1 MVRRDLSLALA
12 LTAGLVA
19 LASLGLS
26 TAARAPESPDTDVL
40 TGEQVAL
47 RTHWTGTRPLP
58 TDVSIL
64 VIAGHADSQAIEGAG
79 TSGATV
85 GLHGGTPMDAR
96 MRDELFWN
104 LKVRDA
110 VVALGRERGL
120 NIRAYTPDA
129 LTIQDEDDPRTN
141 WSVGRRHSNAG
152 GYALEIHFDA
162 YGPDGFGSGLIP
174 ALHQPSNRLDESLA
188 LAFGRYPRTFRGGL
202 GAPRR
207 GISILE
213 IGKLEGKLEQGLR
226 NPQSRQPV
234 IDTIARRIIEALAMG
249 LEPQAPSPLSSGPD
263 GRGSA
268 RQERDPPASSGAG

>member
-47 RTHWTGTRPLP
+47 RTHWRGTKPLP
-58 TDVSIL
+58 TDVPIL
-64 VIAGHADSQAIEGAG
+64 VMAGHADSQAMEGAG

-104 LKVRDA
+104 LRVRDA

-120 NIRAYTPDA
+120 NIRDYTPDA
-129 LTIQDEDDPRTN
+129 LTIHDENDSRTN
-141 WSVGRRHSNAG
+141 WSVGRRHSAAG

-162 YGPDGFGSGLIP
+162 YGPGVRALPADLSRRPGSTAARHQHPGDRQAGREPGAASPEPPIP
-174 ALHQPSNRLDESLA
+174 AAGDRHHR
-188 LAFGRYPRTFRGGL
+188 
-202 GAPRR
+202 APHR
-207 GISILE
+207 
-213 IGKLEGKLEQGLR
+213 
-226 NPQSRQPV
+226 
-234 IDTIARRIIEALAMG
+234 
-249 LEPQAPSPLSSGPD
+249 
-263 GRGSA
+263 
-268 RQERDPPASSGAG
+268 

>member
-1 MVRRDLSLALA
+1 VRRDLSLALA

-47 RTHWTGTRPLP
+47 RTHWRGTKPLP
-58 TDVSIL
+58 TDVPIL
-64 VIAGHADSQAIEGAG
+64 VMAGHADSQAMEGAG

-104 LKVRDA
+104 LRVRDVA
-110 VVALGRERGL
+110 TAPQVVMPWRFTS
-120 NIRAYTPDA
+120 TP
-129 LTIQDEDDPRTN
+129 T
-141 WSVGRRHSNAG
+141 
-152 GYALEIHFDA
+152 
-162 YGPDGFGSGLIP
+162 
-174 ALHQPSNRLDESLA
+174 A

-213 IGKLEGKLEQGLR
+213 IGKLEGNLEQRLR

-234 IDTIARRIIEALAMG
+234 IDTIARRIVEALAMG
-249 LEPQAPSPLSSGPD
+249 LKPQAPSPLSSGPD
-263 GRGSA
+263 GGGSA
-268 RQERDPPASSGAG
+268 HPETDPPANSGAG